1 MLSLGGIYPFVCLL
15 SVLLKRLF
23 DFIDTGRLLCVIGF
37 ILYSSSLA
45 SDTVWEPI
53 FLLLLT

>member
-1 MLSLGGIYPFVCLL
+1 MPSLGGIYPLVYLL

-23 DFIDTGRLLCVIGF
+23 DCIDTGRLLYVIDF

-45 SDTVWEPI
+45 SHTVWEPI
-53 FLLLLT
+53 FLFLF